1 MNQPIEQVTR
11 QVSDTVTRGRL
22 VAPHIPER
30 VTARELTIEFDPEP
44 YPEVPAAF
52 DEFCRI
58 TGTAGRLIGYKVR
71 PVVGDDEI
79 RARVTATV
87 EMGSAS
93 FVGHGVAEDVVE
105 GSVQAFA
112 AAVAQ
117 QK

>member
-1 MNQPIEQVTR
+1 
-11 QVSDTVTRGRL
+11 
-22 VAPHIPER
+22 
-30 VTARELTIEFDPEP
+30 
-44 YPEVPAAF
+44 
-52 DEFCRI
+52 
-58 TGTAGRLIGYKVR
+58 VR

-79 RARVTATV
+79 TARVTATV

-93 FVGHGVAEDVVE
+93 FVGHGVAEDVVV

>member
-11 QVSDTVTRGRL
+11 QVSDTVTNGRI
-22 VAPHIPER
+22 VTPHIPER
-30 VTARELTIEFDPEP
+30 VSARELTIEFDPEP

-79 RARVTATV
+79 TARVTATV
-87 EMGSAS
+87 EVGSDS

-117 QK
+117 QQ